1 MPAATLRRDLDPVSM
16 MVSVSASTRLQIVAD
31 GHQVLARQ
39 LDPGDVFKV
48 DLSNDVVLVGD
59 NAGAAHFSINGRA
72 GRTLGDAGT
81 PLTARISR
89 DDYQDWLMQ
98 P

>member
-1 MPAATLRRDLDPVSM
+1 
-16 MVSVSASTRLQIVAD
+16 
-31 GHQVLARQ
+31 
-39 LDPGDVFKV
+39 VFKV

-59 NAGAAHFSINGRA
+59 NAGAVHFSINGRA

-89 DDYQDWLMQ
+89 DDYHDWLMQ